1 MADKLAATD
10 DCEAYKR
17 RNATQLN
24 KRKIESELTDTRRPT
39 KESSGNNNNNA
50 KDNVH

>member
-1 MADKLAATD
+1 MADKLAETD

-24 KRKIESELTDTRRPT
+24 KRKTDTRRPT
-39 KESSGNNNNNA
+39 KESSANNNNNA